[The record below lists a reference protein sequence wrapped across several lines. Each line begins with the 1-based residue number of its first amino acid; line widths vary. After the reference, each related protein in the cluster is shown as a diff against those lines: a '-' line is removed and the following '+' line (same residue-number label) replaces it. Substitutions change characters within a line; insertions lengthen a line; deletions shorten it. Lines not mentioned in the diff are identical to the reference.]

1 MPRYIC
7 DRCGATIP
15 PHAHYVVKMQVYA
28 DPTLP
33 PITSDD
39 LEEADH
45 DRRMADL
52 LEEMQD
58 LSEEQLEA
66 AVHWE
71 RDFRIC
77 RPCQLD
83 LFRNPLGAPPLTNPE
98 D

>member
-7 DRCGATIP
+7 DRCGDTIP

-39 LEEADH
+39 LEESDY
-45 DRRMADL
+45 DQKIADL
-52 LEEMQD
+52 LRQMQNTSAED
-58 LSEEQLEA
+58 LEA

-71 RDFRIC
+71 REFRIC
-77 RPCQLD
+77 RPCQLEI
-83 LFRNPLGAPPLTNPE
+83 LRNPLSAPPPTPA